1 MNNRDVAQ
9 AMNRIAALLDIKGE
23 MVYKILAYRR
33 AAENI
38 MNLGRDIN
46 EIQREGKLGDIPGVG
61 KALTDKIA
69 ELLSTGRLRY
79 LDNLEEEIPAGVVD
93 LLAIPEVGPKTAKM
107 LWEQLGIASVAEAEE
122 AARAGKLR
130 NLKGLG
136 ERSES
141 KILDGIQALHRRTD
155 RELLGNVWPMV
166 QELLDGLR
174 ADPAVERAD
183 AAGSFRRRQPTIGDI
198 DLLAAAPA
206 GEGAL
211 SAFVALPQVQ
221 VVDLRGPTKC
231 TVHLHNGLQV
241 DLRVLPPE
249 RYGSLL
255 QYFTGSKQHNV
266 DLRELALSRGL
277 SLSEYGFKREGG
289 EDLLCRTEEEVYA
302 TLGLPLIPPE
312 IREAR
317 GEIKAAQQGR
327 LPTLVEQEQIRGE
340 LHLHTDWSDGAA
352 SMEEMTQ
359 AARERG
365 YQYVVVTDHSEG
377 LGFGKGLSAARLRE
391 QRALVD
397 RLNDT
402 YPDIRVLQGVEVE
415 IKVDGSLDLPDDVLA
430 ELDVVVASLHVGLRE
445 DRAQVTG
452 RMLGA
457 IRNPN
462 VDVIGHP
469 LGRLIN
475 QREGAD
481 LDMEQVLTAAAE
493 TGTVL
498 EVNCSANRLDLDD
511 AHIRRAIELG
521 ARLSINTD
529 AHSPMGLD
537 TLRLGVATA
546 RRGWAEAK
554 DVVNTLPLEEL
565 LQTIKGPR
573 VRAGA

>member
-1 MNNRDVAQ
+1 MNNRDVAN

-38 MNLGRDIN
+38 MNLSRDIN
-46 EIQREGKLGDIPGVG
+46 EIHREGKLGEIPGVG
-61 KALTDKIA
+61 KALSEKIA
-69 ELLSTGRLRY
+69 ELLTTGRLRY

-93 LLAIPEVGPKTAKM
+93 LLAIPDVGPKTAKM

-130 NLKGLG
+130 KLKGLG
-136 ERSES
+136 EKSEA
-141 KILDGIQALHRRTD
+141 KILDGIQVLHRRTD
-155 RELLGNVWPMV
+155 RELLGNVWPVV
-166 QELLDGLR
+166 QQLLDGLR
-174 ADPAVERAD
+174 AHPAVERAD
-183 AAGSFRRRQPTIGDI
+183 AAGSFRRRQSTIGDI
-198 DLLAAAPA
+198 DLLVAAVDAEA
-206 GEGAL
+206 AL
-211 SAFVALPQVQ
+211 GAFVGLPLVQ

-241 DLRVLPPE
+241 DLRVLAPE

-266 DLRELALSRGL
+266 DLRELSLGRGL
-277 SLSEYGFKREGG
+277 SLSEYGFKRADGQ
-289 EDLLCRTEEEVYA
+289 DILCRQEEEVYA
-302 TLGLPLIPPE
+302 TLGLPWIPPE

-327 LPTLVEQEQIRGE
+327 LPVLVEQELIRGD
-340 LHLHTDWSDGAA
+340 LHVHTDWSDGAA
-352 SMEEMTQ
+352 TLEVMVQ

-365 YQYVVVTDHSEG
+365 YQYVVISDHSEG
-377 LGFGKGLSAARLRE
+377 LGFGKGLSAAGLRE
-391 QRALVD
+391 QRTAID
-397 RLNDT
+397 RLNET
-402 YPDIRVLQGVEVE
+402 NSDIHVLQGVEVE
-415 IKVDGSLDLPDDVLA
+415 IKVDGSLDLPADVLA

-445 DRAQVTG
+445 ERVQVTG
-452 RMLGA
+452 RLLGA
-457 IRNPN
+457 MRNPH

-481 LDMEQVLTAAAE
+481 LDIDQVLAVAAE

-498 EVNCSANRLDLDD
+498 EVNSSANRLDLDD
-511 AHIRRAIELG
+511 VHIRRAIELG
-521 ARLSINTD
+521 VRLAINTD
-529 AHSPMGLD
+529 AHSPVGFD

-554 DVVNTLPLEEL
+554 DVVNTLALEEL
-565 LQTIKGPR
+565 LQAIKSPR
-573 VRAGA
+573 VRAAV